1 VLGKLTNN
9 QSLGGIG
16 LDIACLNSGYLIT
29 QSRAN
34 QQAAP
39 YVVPRALRILP
50 APLLALPLKAC
61 PLSVSCTGSP
71 RGLRSTSSPA

>member
-1 VLGKLTNN
+1 MLGKLTNN
-9 QSLGGIG
+9 QSFGGIG
-16 LDIACLNSGYLIT
+16 LNIACLISGYLIT

-50 APLLALPLKAC
+50 ASLLAP
-61 PLSVSCTGSP
+61 P
-71 RGLRSTSSPA
+71 